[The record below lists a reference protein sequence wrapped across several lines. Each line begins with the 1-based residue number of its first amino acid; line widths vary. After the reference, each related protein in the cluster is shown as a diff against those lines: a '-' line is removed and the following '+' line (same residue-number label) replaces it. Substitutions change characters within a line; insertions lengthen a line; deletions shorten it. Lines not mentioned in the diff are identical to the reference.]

1 MYLVVMFS
9 LMSIRIDVIHVV
21 VGDGADVVAANAVAV
36 DVDVLPHICS
46 ISQGKI

>member
-1 MYLVVMFS
+1 MYLVVMLS

-21 VGDGADVVAANAVAV
+21 VGDGADVVSANAVAV
-36 DVDVLPHICS
+36 DILPHICS